1 MLDLKIIISVKSV
14 AVWRKQA
21 QTNGELGGGNIFFK
35 INKQI
40 QNIVTLI
47 SVSYLYSSWK
57 NTGNNHYYPN
67 TEFGSEILNLD
78 IDIIFV
84 SLGIKIWNNSQY
96 CKAREDWI

>member
-14 AVWRKQA
+14 AGWRKQA
-21 QTNGELGGGNIFFK
+21 QTNGELGGSNNFFFK

-47 SVSYLYSSWK
+47 CVSYLYFSWK

-78 IDIIFV
+78 IDIIVV
-84 SLGIKIWNNSQY
+84 SLGIKIWNNS
-96 CKAREDWI
+96 